1 MSNPTSRTA
10 LLTSA
15 AQASPDAGAPAQ
27 YAVPFAATP
36 SGRKAARRARRA
48 ELRATAPDPL
58 LMAEEA
64 AAETGRALSTF
75 WRDVKRGILPAPF
88 YVTPR
93 APRWRQSELRAAVEA
108 TRGGKRAADLQS
120 AA

>member
-1 MSNPTSRTA
+1 MSDPTPITA
-10 LLTSA
+10 H
-15 AQASPDAGAPAQ
+15 
-27 YAVPFAATP
+27 
-36 SGRKAARRARRA
+36 SGRKALRRARRA

-75 WRDVKRGILPAPF
+75 WRDVRRGALPAPY

-93 APRWRQSELRAAVEA
+93 APRWRLSELRAVVEA
-108 TRGGKRAADLQS
+108 APRAPKAT
-120 AA
+120 

>member
-1 MSNPTSRTA
+1 MSDPT
-10 LLTSA
+10 
-15 AQASPDAGAPAQ
+15 PIPAH
-27 YAVPFAATP
+27 
-36 SGRKAARRARRA
+36 SGRKALRRARRA

-75 WRDVKRGILPAPF
+75 WRDVKRGTLPAPY

-93 APRWRQSELRAAVEA
+93 APRWRLSELRAVVEA
-108 TRGGKRAADLQS
+108 APRAPKAT
-120 AA
+120 

>member
-1 MSNPTSRTA
+1 MSDPSFKAA
-10 LLTSA
+10 LLASA
-15 AQASPDAGAPAQ
+15 AP
-27 YAVPFAATP
+27 VPLTP
-36 SGRKAARRARRA
+36 GQRDRKAARRARRA
-48 ELRATAPDPL
+48 QLRATAPDPL

-75 WRDVKRGILPAPF
+75 WGDVKRGVLPAPF

-93 APRWRQSELRAAVEA
+93 APRWRQSELRAAVDA
-108 TRGGKRAADLQS
+108 TRAGERPADLQS

>member
-1 MSNPTSRTA
+1 MPDPTLTTA
-10 LLTSA
+10 
-15 AQASPDAGAPAQ
+15 
-27 YAVPFAATP
+27 P
-36 SGRKAARRARRA
+36 SDRKAARRARRA

-58 LMAEEA
+58 LMAEEG
-64 AAETGRALSTF
+64 AAELGLGLSTF
-75 WRDVKRGILPAPF
+75 WLHVRRGILPAPF

-108 TRGGKRAADLQS
+108 TRAAKPSADLPT